1 MTGRWFSPG
10 PPVPSTNKTDRHD
23 ITVIQKKCSIES
35 GVKYYKP
42 TIYIYTELQ
51 DTSEIIK
58 KKYCVYGQNN
68 KKNSINNIF

>member
-23 ITVIQKKCSIES
+23 ITVIQKNVVLKVVLS
-35 GVKYYKP
+35 
-42 TIYIYTELQ
+42 TINLLYTELQ

-58 KKYCVYGQNN
+58 KNTVFMDKTIKKFYKYTFF
-68 KKNSINNIF
+68 K

>member
-10 PPVPSTNKTDRHD
+10 SPVPSTNKTDRHD
-23 ITVIQKKCSIES
+23 ITVIQKNVVLK
-35 GVKYYKP
+35 VVLN
-42 TIYIYTELQ
+42 TINLLYIYTELQ

-68 KKNSINNIF
+68 KKIL